1 MSERPDQPV
10 QIVLTD
16 EEWMSIINK
25 DRDGLPPCCANVS
38 GLRDEIISIARED
51 GRSFFSDHDRLKVM
65 LGWVFPEHGEPSPA
79 IQRIID
85 QLGWEPPEDA
95 QDHTPIRSMDL

>member
-1 MSERPDQPV
+1 MTEEKV

-25 DRDGLPPCCANVS
+25 ERDGLPPCCANVS
-38 GLRDEIISIARED
+38 NLRDEIISIARAD
-51 GRSFFSDHDRLKVM
+51 GASFYTYHDHLKIK

-79 IQRIID
+79 IQKIIG
-85 QLGWEPPEDA
+85 QIGWTPPEDA
-95 QDHTPIRSMDL
+95 QHHADKHADF

>member
-1 MSERPDQPV
+1 MPEAQT

-25 DRDGLPPCCANVS
+25 EREGLPPCCANVS
-38 GLRDEIISIARED
+38 ALRDELISIARED
-51 GRSFFSDHDRLKVM
+51 GRSFYTAHDHLRFK

-79 IQRIID
+79 VQRVID
-85 QLGWEPPEDA
+85 QLGWKPHEDGEHDVGHA
-95 QDHTPIRSMDL
+95 